1 MKADIVYFDF
11 TPIGKA
17 IQASREN
24 AGDTRAQ
31 IAEMVGI
38 SDRHLQGVEKEGN
51 YPSVELLIWL
61 AKRYHVSIDQFIFED
76 SRSKSTAR
84 RNAEAAL
91 DKLNDQELEY
101 IEKMAKELYALRE
114 PEK

>member
-31 IAEMVGI
+31 IAEMVG
-38 SDRHLQGVEKEGN
+38 QKEQCTIVGEIEGL
-51 YPSVELLIWL
+51 ELADI
-61 AKRYHVSIDQFIFED
+61 KK
-76 SRSKSTAR
+76 SRFLNKELS
-84 RNAEAAL
+84 
-91 DKLNDQELEY
+91 LNDNGIHTGDRL
-101 IEKMAKELYALRE
+101 LLV
-114 PEK
+114 